1 MGKKLSLEELNLLV
15 GTNNG
20 KVEVLKYLGK
30 IKMENQYYD
39 GSYYG
44 EYRRRWIEKNFPDRF
59 RKYKNKIYEVEE

>member
-1 MGKKLSLEELNLLV
+1 MHRRHHKGKQ
-15 GTNNG
+15 T
-20 KVEVLKYLGK
+20 K

-44 EYRRRWIEKNFPDRF
+44 EYRRRWTEKNFPDRF